1 MHLLVLLYDISSHP
15 TQDGLA
21 LTNML
26 DNIMSSERRLEF
38 LYLLLTNIDNNK
50 WHDCTLARYVTL
62 SVESDILLECLL
74 LSLTIFAPLDSNSL
88 TALFLS
94 SSEVDFWN
102 ETITEL

>member
-1 MHLLVLLYDISSHP
+1 MYP
-15 TQDGLA
+15 AGEQ
-21 LTNML
+21 
-26 DNIMSSERRLEF
+26 
-38 LYLLLTNIDNNK
+38 
-50 WHDCTLARYVTL
+50 
-62 SVESDILLECLL
+62 DILLECLL